1 MKKNKNSSKNNF
13 VQNRQSLINK
23 ISDALSLK
31 YNNFFTAANYDT
43 QTLKEDIGRLLSTQ
57 YYSKDPR
64 DVFKPIETNILD
76 IVKQKNPNLQVK
88 IKKARK
94 LPEIKYT
101 KDKYQEADEG
111 ENVIEK
117 DIKKS
122 KINPAQKKSASMG
135 KKAINANKQKNLI
148 EKSKNDNKIE
158 DIIINN

>member
-31 YNNFFTAANYDT
+31 YSNFFTAANYDT

-111 ENVIEK
+111 ENVIDKEK

-122 KINPAQKKSASMG
+122 KINPTQKKSVSMG
-135 KKAINANKQKNLI
+135 KKAINTNKQKNLI
-148 EKSKNDNKIE
+148 EKSKNEDKI
-158 DIIINN
+158 